1 MYSTFLRAT
10 FIALKGIGKP
20 HMWNGPLQT
29 WHLEQGF
36 EEQHAELDGGWEY

>member
-10 FIALKGIGKP
+10 FVALKGIGKP
-20 HMWNGPLQT
+20 RMWNGPLQT